1 MKGTPCSRGYD
12 ALLKVLWKA
21 RYLRCRV
28 NPAKRVRAWV
38 DNGQAV
44 PAENNDTVFI
54 HVDGLKVSRGA
65 AEQGSHGHAMRIASG
80 VGLSQA
86 AAP

>member
-1 MKGTPCSRGYD
+1 MVG
-12 ALLKVLWKA
+12 
-21 RYLRCRV
+21 
-28 NPAKRVRAWV
+28 
-38 DNGQAV
+38 
-44 PAENNDTVFI
+44 
-54 HVDGLKVSRGA
+54 GLKVSRGA

>member
-1 MKGTPCSRGYD
+1 MT
-12 ALLKVLWKA
+12 ALKIA
-21 RYLRCRV
+21 HSPYQR
-28 NPAKRVRAWV
+28 PTWV

-65 AEQGSHGHAMRIASG
+65 AEQGSHGHAMRIASS